1 MDGLFVA
8 SGCAASGIAGSAAV
22 GSWLAESVVTGK
34 TAFAL
39 AEFDPLRFGARAA
52 DRVWLTQ
59 TCCKYYAN
67 YYSLTRGKSG

>member
-8 SGCAASGIAGSAAV
+8 SGCAALGIAGSAAV

-34 TAFAL
+34 TAPTL

-52 DRVWLTQ
+52 DRAWLTQ
-59 TCCKYYAN
+59 ACCIYYAN
-67 YYSLTRGKSG
+67 YYSLTRGKSD